1 MAINQ
6 MNLSIDQLVVFV
18 AAAREKSFSA
28 TARTLHKAQS
38 AVSTAVSDLEID
50 LGVTLFDRSGR
61 YPVLTPAGEALL
73 TEAEAIL
80 SHCNSLKER
89 ASVLTTNFETSI
101 TIGIEDAFPSGQI
114 APVLAAFHKRFPA
127 VEINIVQPSR
137 NDLLTMVQNGEAMF
151 GLGCARAHYPHG
163 IEFCRLGHVTLV
175 NAARQDHPLARTT
188 DIRFS
193 QLADH
198 LQLEVEAQ
206 SKHLLTS
213 EYLKSPKRVYVQ
225 SSIALLQLLKS
236 GFGWSIVAKWLIANE
251 LAAGELAELQLK
263 AYPFT
268 KWTVGLD
275 FIWRTEAKTGAVST
289 WLKTELS
296 RTRIFF

>member
-1 MAINQ
+1 
-6 MNLSIDQLVVFV
+6 MNLSLDQLVVFV

-28 TARTLHKAQS
+28 TARTLRKAQS
-38 AVSTAVSDLEID
+38 AVSTAIGDLEID
-50 LGVTLFDRSGR
+50 LGVTLFDRTGR

-73 TEAEAIL
+73 TEADAIL
-80 SHCNSLKER
+80 SHCNSLRER
-89 ASVLTTNFETSI
+89 ASVLTTHFETSV
-101 TIGIEDAFPSGQI
+101 TIGIEDAFPCEQI
-114 APVLAAFHKRFPA
+114 APVLTAFHKRFPG
-127 VEINIVQPSR
+127 VEINIVQPSKT
-137 NDLLTMVQNGEAMF
+137 DLLTMVQNGEAML
-151 GLGCARAHYPHG
+151 GLGCARAHYPQG
-163 IEFCRLGHVTLV
+163 MEFCRLGHVTLV
-175 NAARQDHPLARTT
+175 NAVHQNHPLSRTR

-198 LQLEVEAQ
+198 LQLLLEAQ

-225 SSIALLQLLKS
+225 SSVALLQLLKS
-236 GFGWSIVAKWLIANE
+236 GLGWSIVAKWLIASE
-251 LAAGELAELQLK
+251 LAAGDLVEMQLK

-275 FIWRTEAKTGAVST
+275 FTWRTEAKTGAVST

-296 RTRIFF
+296 RTRIFC